1 MSTRASCMLPVIC
14 AFPVRFPLRSIW
26 FFHGSVPR
34 WIFNQEKKMKQESL
48 GPLVI
53 SKPTRLTTIACRSR
67 APWLTS
73 ASDPALCQKI
83 LQCVPGLSLCHCPS
97 PVPFFPKSS
106 IQIPLCDLSAPSPTK
121 KNPVLL
127 CVDVDLHCERRGR
140 HRGVL
145 KVLHPLHA
153 LDRRHCPREEDKL
166 KWRTSRLLSIEACSS
181 SS

>member
-14 AFPVRFPLRSIW
+14 AFLVRFPLRSIR

-48 GPLVI
+48 GSLVI
-53 SKPTRLTTIACRSR
+53 SKPARLTTIACRSK
-67 APWLTS
+67 APRLTS
-73 ASDPALCQKI
+73 TSNPALCQKNPSM
-83 LQCVPGLSLCHCPS
+83 CPLSLCHCPG
-97 PVPFFPKSS
+97 PVLFFPKSS
-106 IQIPLCDLSAPSPTK
+106 AQIPLCDLSAPSPTQ
-121 KNPVLL
+121 KNPVHLRA
-127 CVDVDLHCERRGR
+127 DVDLHCERRGR
-140 HRGVL
+140 RRGVI
-145 KVLHPLHA
+145 KMLHPLHA